1 MPPEIINFEALFF
14 LLFILMK
21 ENHDGSYSLALILL
35 VIVVRQHKI
44 YKKIKIF
51 KIKEKDATVI

>member
-1 MPPEIINFEALFF
+1 
-14 LLFILMK
+14 MK
-21 ENHDGSYSLALILL
+21 ENHDGSYSLAFILL
-35 VIVVRQHKI
+35 VIVVRQNKI